1 MLKSRGGELTPRTE
15 IAPSIL
21 AANFACLGDAISGVE
36 AAGVSLIHVDVMDGH
51 FVPNISIGVPVVAS
65 LRKATQLLL
74 DVHLMIYNPERYI
87 EAFAKAGADTLL
99 IHQESTPHL
108 DRALAM
114 AREEG
119 CKAGVVI
126 NPATPVDSL
135 SEVLDQVGQVLVMSV
150 NPGYGGQAF
159 IPNSL
164 EKIRQLRDLRTR
176 YHYNYR
182 IEVDGGVG
190 PENVADLVRA
200 GAEIL
205 VAGTSVYH
213 TPDPAEA
220 VRRLQQIA
228 TDAVAEK
235 V

>member
-1 MLKSRGGELTPRTE
+1 
-15 IAPSIL
+15 
-21 AANFACLGDAISGVE
+21 LGDEIGAVE
-36 AAGVSLIHVDVMDGH
+36 AAGVSMVHVDVMDGH

-74 DVHLMIYNPERYI
+74 DVHLMIENPERYI
-87 EAFAKAGADTLL
+87 EAFARAGADILL
-99 IHQESTPHL
+99 IHQEATPHL

-126 NPATPVDSL
+126 NPATPVESL
-135 SEVLDQVGQVLVMSV
+135 SEVLGQVQQVLVMSV

-159 IPNSL
+159 IPQSL
-164 EKIRQLRDLRTR
+164 DKIRQLRDLRAR
-176 YHYNYR
+176 HHYNYR

-190 PENVADLVRA
+190 PDNVAELVRA

-205 VAGTSVYH
+205 VAGTSVFH

>member
-1 MLKSRGGELTPRTE
+1 MHPRSE

-21 AANFACLGDAISGVE
+21 AADFACLGEAIRAVE
-36 AAGVSLIHVDVMDGH
+36 GAGVRMVHVDVMDGH

-65 LRKATQLLL
+65 LRKATRLLL
-74 DVHLMIYNPERYI
+74 DVHLMIEYPERYVQ
-87 EAFAKAGADTLL
+87 AFAEAGADTLL
-99 IHQESTPHL
+99 IHQESTPNL

-114 AREEG
+114 AREHG
-119 CKAGVVI
+119 CNAGVVI
-126 NPATPVDSL
+126 NPGTPVSSI
-135 SEVLDQVGQVLVMSV
+135 SEVLGQISQVLVMSV
-150 NPGYGGQAF
+150 NPGYGGQRF

-164 EKIRQLRDLRTR
+164 EKIAQLRGLRDR
-176 YHYNYR
+176 HNYNYR
-182 IEVDGGVG
+182 IEVDGGVVA
-190 PENVADLVRA
+190 ENTADLVRA

-205 VAGTSVYH
+205 VAGTSVFH
-213 TPDPAEA
+213 TPNPAEA